1 MNELDFGFDFDRY
14 TGECGPPTEYTL
26 DGLPATGSVTSF
38 RTSNEIPS
46 FKRAISARKLQQP
59 QPNAKLEISG
69 YSKQEGVLQQLYTHY
84 ELISEP
90 TGQLLLID
98 KSNGAV
104 LPADPAYLV
113 GIIQRLA
120 HDHGVTISG
129 GMIKTAVRIMRARGT
144 DRQLDISMGPVG
156 YAPNGQYQVIGHLG
170 YWGYWPKRREASWLE
185 TPAIPTLW
193 PTKSLF
199 SPFSSRQVNAPHTL
213 NMLLN
218 SLPLDQDDHLLLVT
232 WMVLAMMPYKRQVLL
247 ELIGAPEN
255 GKSTLL
261 LIMKE
266 LINPSTE
273 SLIQETP
280 RNLQRVRQL
289 AKEHYLI
296 SLDNVSSL
304 SLPAQ
309 HALSHVMAGMSVD
322 WGQSKEFST
331 PLLTRRPVALNA
343 EKSVIT
349 EPTLKRQTLT
359 LQLDAKHPLTSDW
372 INRPSNQNHL
382 FPNSFAALLQLLG
395 EVHAMEGLVILSGPI
410 SSGWEDFYRI
420 GVIVARFLGRDDQ
433 AFSRAFQSLQAIEWQ
448 DAVDESPV
456 ATALMRYIKAHGED
470 SYTHS
475 VKDWLEVLDSHCP
488 DSPPYRSRWP
498 ETPNALGAEFG
509 RCKKLVA
516 YFGLRLESLGK
527 RGSRCLWQL
536 SKMDD
541 SEQSAPVSAHI
552 RWTPLKCF

>member
-1 MNELDFGFDFDRY
+1 MNEPDFDFDRD
-14 TGECGPPTEYTL
+14 TGECGPPMEYTI
-26 DGLPATGSVTSF
+26 DDSPATGSVTSF

-46 FKRAISARKLQQP
+46 FKRAVSPRKLQQP
-59 QPNAKLEISG
+59 QPNAKLEITAH
-69 YSKQEGVLQQLYTHY
+69 SKQEGVLQTLYTLY
-84 ELISEP
+84 QLISEP

-98 KSNGAV
+98 KSNGKV

-113 GIIQRLA
+113 GIIQGLA

-129 GMIKTAVRIMRARGT
+129 EMIKTAVRIMRTRGASQ
-144 DRQLDISMGPVG
+144 QLIISMGPVG

-170 YWGYWPKRREASWLE
+170 YWSYSPQRSEASWLE
-185 TPAIPTLW
+185 TPVIPKLW
-193 PTKSLF
+193 PSKSVF
-199 SPFSSRQVNAPHTL
+199 SPFALRQVNASYSL
-213 NMLLN
+213 NVLLG
-218 SLPLDQDDHLLLVT
+218 SLPLDEDDQLLLVT

-247 ELIGAPEN
+247 ELIGAEES

-261 LIMKE
+261 LILKE

-273 SLIQETP
+273 SLIQEAP
-280 RNLQRVRQL
+280 SNLQSVRQL

-304 SLPAQ
+304 PLPAQ
-309 HALSHVMAGMSVD
+309 RALSHVMAGMSID

-349 EPTLKRQTLT
+349 EPTLKRHTLT
-359 LQLDAKHPLTSDW
+359 LQLDDNHPCISDW
-372 INRPSNQNHL
+372 ANMPGHHNHI
-382 FPNSFAALLQLLG
+382 FPNAFMALLQLLG
-395 EVHAMEGLVILSGPI
+395 EVHALEGLVILSGSI
-410 SSGWEDFYRI
+410 SSAWEDFYRI
-420 GVIVARFLGRDDQ
+420 GVLVARFLGRDDQ
-433 AFSRAFQSLQAIEWQ
+433 AFSRAFQSLQTIEWQ

-456 ATALMRYIKAHGED
+456 ATALMSYINAHDED
-470 SYTHS
+470 NHTFS
-475 VKDWLEVLDSHCP
+475 VKGWQEVLIPYCP
-488 DSPPYRSRWP
+488 DTRWHRTRWP
-498 ETPNALGAEFG
+498 ENFQALGAEFG

-516 YFGLRLESLGK
+516 NFGLRFESLGK

-541 SEQSAPVSAHI
+541 SEQVALISAHI
-552 RWTPLKCF
+552 VEPFQMPLRA